1 MAENIMIYTNRC
13 CSKNHNLDDT
23 CQTSKSKGDRTMGTK
38 PSGIEIA
45 PVVVALVIALAL
57 AGGTAWAH
65 CDTWN
70 GPIATTARKALETGQ
85 FETIAIFVGKKQEQ
99 ELRQRF
105 EQCLAVYKIGGHG
118 KELAVRYFA
127 ETAVRLNRQA
137 LGIPFKGLKPAQP
150 FTPDIAAAE
159 KALETGQLKPV
170 TELLSAELQEETE
183 KWFQQAMEARKHK
196 DESGQAARKWVDAY
210 YKYIVYVRGMHLA
223 IQAGPKHR
231 MCQ

>member
-1 MAENIMIYTNRC
+1 MRAKAKVI
-13 CSKNHNLDDT
+13 
-23 CQTSKSKGDRTMGTK
+23 GT
-38 PSGIEIA
+38 GLA
-45 PVVVALVIALAL
+45 VGTFLIALGL
-57 AGGTAWAH
+57 AAGTAWSH

-85 FETIAIFVGKKQEQ
+85 FETIATFVGEKHEQ

-105 EQCLAVYKIGGHG
+105 EQCLAVYKMGGHG
-118 KELAVRYFA
+118 KELAERYFA

-159 KALETGQLKPV
+159 KALEIGELKPV
-170 TELLSAELQEETE
+170 TDLLSAELQEETE

-196 DESGQAARKWVDAY
+196 DESGQAAREWIDAY

-231 MCQ
+231 MSQ